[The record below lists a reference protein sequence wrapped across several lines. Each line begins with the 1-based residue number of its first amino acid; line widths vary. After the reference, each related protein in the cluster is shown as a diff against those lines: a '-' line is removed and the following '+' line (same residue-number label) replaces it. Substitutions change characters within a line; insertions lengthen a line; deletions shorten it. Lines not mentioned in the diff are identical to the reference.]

1 MRNIITGLDIGTSKV
16 CAAIVG
22 ISPEGR
28 IKVRGIGLAEA
39 KGINKGFVSNLDKL
53 IDSVSAAVKA
63 AEEEAGVKAHNVVT
77 NISGSSVTGRL
88 NEGLVHLSRRGR
100 EITARDI
107 TAAVETTK
115 NISLTLERD
124 FLYCAPQEFA
134 VDDNA
139 GVEDALGLFGT
150 KLKVRLYVIT
160 ALATHIQNISKAVSY
175 AGYELTD
182 VVPTLVAAATCML
195 RDEEKHGG
203 VLVIDMGGGI
213 TELAIYKNGVL
224 RFSDS
229 VNVGGM
235 DLTAS
240 LSAHFKISFE
250 GAEMIKREC
259 AGISKEDLSKEKKSI
274 FDVDNRHVTVNSVII
289 NNLLKERFD
298 EIFYIL
304 NDRLRASEFFSDSMP
319 AFVVTGG
326 SSLLSGV
333 HESFEGLLNIPLKRW
348 RIEGIEADSSYL
360 TNPVYSAAISLAKY
374 GLNKYRSPRRIHS
387 RGKSLLFDS
396 VSRIRSFLDDYF

>member
-1 MRNIITGLDIGTSKV
+1 MRNIMTGLDIGTSKI
-16 CAAIVG
+16 CAAIAGV
-22 ISPEGR
+22 SPDGKIE
-28 IKVRGIGLAEA
+28 IRGIGLAEA
-39 KGINKGFVSNLDKL
+39 KGINKGFVSSLDKL
-53 IDSVSAAVKA
+53 IDSVSTAVKA
-63 AEEEAGVKAHNVVT
+63 AEDEAGVKAHNVVT
-77 NISGSSVTGRL
+77 NISGSSVAGKL

-100 EITARDI
+100 EITRRDI
-107 TAAVETTK
+107 NGAIETTK

-124 FLYCAPQEFA
+124 FLYCVPQEFV

-182 VVPTLVAAATCML
+182 IVPTLVASASCIL
-195 RDEEKHGG
+195 RDEHKENGT
-203 VLVIDMGGGI
+203 LVIDMGGGI
-213 TELAIYKNGVL
+213 TELAIYKNGML
-224 RFSDS
+224 RFFDS

-250 GAEMIKREC
+250 SAEMIKRKC

-274 FDVDNRHVTVNSVII
+274 FDVDNRHVTVNSIII
-289 NNLLKERFD
+289 NNLLKERFE

-304 NDRLRASEFFSDSMP
+304 NDRLKSSEFFSDSMP
-319 AFVVTGG
+319 AFMVTGG
-326 SSLLSGV
+326 SSLLSGA
-333 HESFEGLLNIPLKRW
+333 HESFEDLLNIPIKRW
-348 RIEGIEADSSYL
+348 RIEEIDADPSYL
-360 TNPVYSAAISLAKY
+360 SNPVYSAAISLAKY
-374 GLNKYRSPRRIHS
+374 GLDKEKKPGRTYS
-387 RGKSLLFDS
+387 RGKSFLLDS
-396 VSRIRSFLDDYF
+396 VSRMRAFLDDYF